1 MSLLWT
7 IAWGIV
13 LGFLI
18 LFVICLIIA
27 LLGWLF
33 FGNSF
38 MHRARTT
45 FVRNIPAGTIS
56 FTPQSGN
63 FANPAQSFN

>member
-18 LFVICLIIA
+18 LFVIGLIIS

-38 MHRARTT
+38 MNGARNT

-56 FTPQSGN
+56 FTPQSS
-63 FANPAQSFN
+63 SF